1 MDKKNEACSPAEK
14 IGKAAEQAGQP
25 RARHLRPPARG
36 CHGRRGGEG
45 VAMGMTASEAARSAA
60 VALLGVAAILLLGE
74 QLFWLLVAA
83 GAVLLRWAWL
93 LRPTLDD
100 VREALGL

>member
-1 MDKKNEACSPAEK
+1 
-14 IGKAAEQAGQP
+14 
-25 RARHLRPPARG
+25 
-36 CHGRRGGEG
+36 
-45 VAMGMTASEAARSAA
+45 MGMTAWEAARSAA
-60 VALLGVAAILLLGE
+60 LALLVVAAILLFGE

-83 GAVLLRWAWL
+83 GAWL